1 MSAAAPARLL
11 ASPAIRTLISRRL
24 GEIGGIVLGLG
35 GVALLVALACYNPLD
50 PSINTATSRP
60 PTNLAGAAGAM
71 AADLLIQ
78 GFGVAA
84 VLPGLVALAWAWR
97 IASHRGLG
105 SFAARLASTVAAL
118 PVVAALASV
127 APLPQAWPAE
137 AGPGG
142 AIGRVLAQT
151 TASFAQGVLGPLGAA
166 IALAAGFALGRS
178 PRATGWGAAPLGCC
192 LGCWR
197 RSAGPGGSQPIC
209 RRSKPC
215 SGRYRA
221 WSHANPRAPRPSR
234 RKRLRTISP
243 CGNWPPPPSS
253 QRPGRGSA

>member
-11 ASPAIRTLISRRL
+11 ASPAIRNLVSRRL

-78 GFGVAA
+78 SFGIAA
-84 VLPGLVALAWAWR
+84 ILPGLVALAWAWR

-105 SFAARLASTVAAL
+105 SFAARLFSTLAAL
-118 PVVAALASV
+118 PVLAALASV
-127 APLPQAWPAE
+127 IPLPRAWPAE

-151 TASFAQGVLGPLGAA
+151 TASYAQGVLGPLGGA
-166 IALAAGFALGRS
+166 IALVAGFALGGFVVLGRARPVGGRVARGR
-178 PRATGWGAAPLGCC
+178 PRGGGI
-192 LGCWR
+192 
-197 RSAGPGGSQPIC
+197 AGPGPQGEPPRRWVLASIAGAVPPVAPDPARGQRVC
-209 RRSKPC
+209 RRLKPC
-215 SGRYRA
+215 SGPCRA
-221 WSHANPRAPRPSR
+221 
-234 RKRLRTISP
+234 
-243 CGNWPPPPSS
+243 
-253 QRPGRGSA
+253 